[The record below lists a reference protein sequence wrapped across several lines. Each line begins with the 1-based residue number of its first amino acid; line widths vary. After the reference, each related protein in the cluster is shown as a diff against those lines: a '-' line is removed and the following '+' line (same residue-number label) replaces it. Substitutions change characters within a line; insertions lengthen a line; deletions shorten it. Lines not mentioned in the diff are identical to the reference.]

1 MWEHLLLCITGLC
14 GGIVIASGTAGLL
27 IGLSIIPRYAGITH
41 TGSHILLYEDSALLG
56 IILGNLACLFPV
68 SIPLGDPFLIIYGFF
83 SATSFIMSNNLF
95 TLCPVKADINTIGAY
110 DKYFNF

>member
-41 TGSHILLYEDSALLG
+41 TGSHILLYED
-56 IILGNLACLFPV
+56 
-68 SIPLGDPFLIIYGFF
+68 
-83 SATSFIMSNNLF
+83 
-95 TLCPVKADINTIGAY
+95 
-110 DKYFNF
+110 